1 MQCPARIRRH
11 FPIEW
16 VDEIGGYWVTTQRS
30 FDETLR
36 LADAAMGYM
45 RAYGIPVTPEN
56 FTVWYHYAGNSY
68 PDLKHAID
76 NLIKAHQN
84 VSPPASAELFERFF
98 ANSDDS
104 DSVRDAIQR
113 MEEVMQRAAAD
124 LNQAGQGAA
133 AFGDALQSATGVLS
147 AGRGPGMLEQVV
159 QGIVSA
165 TRQMEARSRELEL
178 RLDAASSEVAHL
190 KNEVEAMRLEATTDA
205 LTGLANRKRF
215 DARLREESEEAKE
228 NEEPLCLLMLD
239 LDHFKRFNDNHGHL
253 IGDHVLRL
261 LSTVMQQSIK
271 GRDIAARF
279 GGEEFAIIL
288 PATPLPHAKGL
299 GNSIRERIS
308 KKTIVNRV
316 TGLELGQITLSIGAA
331 QYRSGEPLT
340 ELIERADAAL
350 YRAKNSGRNR
360 VITESENPEPE
371 LALGGR

>member
-1 MQCPARIRRH
+1 
-11 FPIEW
+11 
-16 VDEIGGYWVTTQRS
+16 VTTQRS

-36 LADAAMGYM
+36 LAEAAMGHM
-45 RAYGIPVTPEN
+45 RAYGIPMTPEN

-68 PDLKHAID
+68 PDLKRAID
-76 NLIKAHQN
+76 TLVKAHQN

-98 ANSDDS
+98 ASSQDN
-104 DSVRDAIQR
+104 DSVRDALQR

-124 LNQAGQGAA
+124 LNQAGQGAV
-133 AFGDALQSATGVLS
+133 AFGDALQSATGALG
-147 AGRGPGMLEQVV
+147 AGRGTGTLEQVV
-159 QGIVSA
+159 QGIVAA
-165 TRQMEARSRELEL
+165 TRQMEARSRELEQ
-178 RLDAASSEVAHL
+178 RLDAASDEVAQL
-190 KNEVEAMRLEATTDA
+190 KSEVEAMRVEATTDA

-215 DARLREESEEAKE
+215 DARLREESEEAKDSD
-228 NEEPLCLLMLD
+228 EPLCLLMLD

-299 GNSIRERIS
+299 GNAIREKIS

-331 QYRSGEPLT
+331 QYRVGEPVT

-350 YRAKNSGRNR
+350 YRAKNNGRNR

-371 LALGGR
+371 LALGR